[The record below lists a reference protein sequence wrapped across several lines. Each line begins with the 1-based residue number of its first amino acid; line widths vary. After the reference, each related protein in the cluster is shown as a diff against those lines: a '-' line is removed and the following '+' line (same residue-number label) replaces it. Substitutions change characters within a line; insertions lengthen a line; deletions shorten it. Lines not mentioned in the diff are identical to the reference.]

1 MALLNALTELERAA
15 LELLLAGSHPVLVA
29 LRHQYQH
36 ARLVKRETRSDG
48 FHCYFVVDEGVPTV
62 TKDFEL
68 GDVQADLPGL
78 INGAGFLLFVR
89 GGRLDTLQGFSYL
102 EPWPAHVS
110 SFTLSY
116 AELGRVAEL
125 SKLDR

>member
-1 MALLNALTELERAA
+1 MASLNALTQLERAA

-36 ARLVKRETRSDG
+36 AQLVKRETRGDG
-48 FHCYFVVDEGVPTV
+48 FHCYFAVDDSAPAVA
-62 TKDFEL
+62 KDFEL

-89 GGRLDTLQGFSYL
+89 GGRLDTLQGFTYL
-102 EPWPAHVS
+102 EPWPARVS

-125 SKLDR
+125 AKLDR